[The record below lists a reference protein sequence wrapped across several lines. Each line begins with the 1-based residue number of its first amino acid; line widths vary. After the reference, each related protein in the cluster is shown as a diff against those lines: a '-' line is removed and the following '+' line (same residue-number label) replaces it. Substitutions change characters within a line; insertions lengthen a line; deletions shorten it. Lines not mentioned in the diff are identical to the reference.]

1 MHLNLYQRR
10 NSISPNYCDNDL
22 GNIYTT
28 TNATKH
34 TKNAKIRGN
43 FQMQK
48 TKGKANEIDQ

>member
-1 MHLNLYQRR
+1 MHLNLSQRR

-22 GNIYTT
+22 GNIYTI